1 MFIYLYIYF
10 RHKPMEHVPIYA
22 QSTHLKEREYK
33 NTLTQLKLHTM
44 NPGTGIFDNI
54 TFIRKILHS
63 IR

>member
-1 MFIYLYIYF
+1 
-10 RHKPMEHVPIYA
+10 MEHVPIYA

-54 TFIRKILHS
+54 TFVRKILHS